1 MSTAEIF
8 KELESLARTERAGVI
23 KRILQGLCAD
33 SKAVER
39 IMRRVENPDVPAD
52 VWRGIEDVEDG
63 RVVDMEAALHEKL
76 PSAILPLKINR
87 RFGLAVEIQL
97 AQYVT
102 FIFTLDGRLPR
113 GEESFFVLG
122 TKYSHFRYSL

>member
-76 PSAILPLKINR
+76 PWR
-87 RFGLAVEIQL
+87 VEKPDDPARYGDLQK
-97 AQYVT
+97 
-102 FIFTLDGRLPR
+102 P
-113 GEESFFVLG
+113 VLEPWRDPC
-122 TKYSHFRYSL
+122 KA